1 MLEIFTPRRLE
12 ETKASFA
19 PLESQL
25 LKLVKE
31 KRFTCTSLLP
41 ASVSHNTSHASLEL
55 LAKIIFLKV
64 GFCEI
69 QSSEVF

>member
-1 MLEIFTPRRLE
+1 MLEIFTPWRLE

-25 LKLVKE
+25 LKPVKDE
-31 KRFTCTSLLP
+31 RFACTPLLP
-41 ASVSHNTSHASLEL
+41 ASVSRNTSHASLEL

-64 GFCEI
+64 GFCEM
-69 QSSEVF
+69 